1 MFWFLRDSFD
11 RVNGFHEGMVSLEDL
26 DFARRLKAYGAMQ
39 GRDYGAIS
47 RRNGVIVS
55 TRKFDTFGDC
65 YLFRNPGL
73 VRKIFT
79 GTDRKAADR
88 FYYEVER

>member
-1 MFWFLRDSFD
+1 
-11 RVNGFHEGMVSLEDL
+11 MVSLEDL
-26 DFARRLKAYGAMQ
+26 DFAWRLKAFGATQGRKYGAV
-39 GRDYGAIS
+39 S
-47 RRNGVIVS
+47 RRKGVVVS
-55 TRKFDTFGDC
+55 TRKFDTFGDR

-88 FYYEVER
+88 FYYDVKR